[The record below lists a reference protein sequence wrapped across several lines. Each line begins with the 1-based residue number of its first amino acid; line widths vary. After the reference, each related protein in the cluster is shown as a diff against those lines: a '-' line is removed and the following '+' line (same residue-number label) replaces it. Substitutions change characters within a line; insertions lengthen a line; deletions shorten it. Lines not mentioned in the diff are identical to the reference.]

1 MARAV
6 RGEAAPSRPAPP
18 VLLGSPD
25 QESSSEDAITK
36 AVRGDAA
43 PSRPEAPA
51 SPDFG
56 HLEVDRHSPPIV
68 QSSEEEHEVKDE
80 PGDESAKPLP
90 SSLQR
95 LLQGYPQMGDAPLGS
110 QRRNPKLIWHHFVAV
125 RQELPRIPETHVA
138 LQRRGQQYERKV
150 FQLIG
155 YGTNR
160 AAFAR
165 EDGTEVLKI
174 GCPAATA

>member
-68 QSSEEEHEVKDE
+68 QSLEEEHEV
-80 PGDESAKPLP
+80 PGRGET
-90 SSLQR
+90 SLK
-95 LLQGYPQMGDAPLGS
+95 G
-110 QRRNPKLIWHHFVAV
+110 
-125 RQELPRIPETHVA
+125 
-138 LQRRGQQYERKV
+138 
-150 FQLIG
+150 
-155 YGTNR
+155 
-160 AAFAR
+160 
-165 EDGTEVLKI
+165 
-174 GCPAATA
+174 